1 MVANEEQYI
10 KDLTEQLDTYHS
22 LMKTNK
28 EAVGRFLNSNKVSH
42 SYSEIRKIA
51 GAKETIEKIGGI
63 LEFAY
68 SCKDK
73 YPLAWKQFS
82 NNRDLND
89 MPIDELQGIKCRSLS
104 VQRIFFAFIQKQRET
119 YIDDFGRDEPP
130 AIFFF

>member
-1 MVANEEQYI
+1 MTFHLPFHYTEYELVANEEQYI

-28 EAVGRFLNSNKVSH
+28 EAVGRFLNGNKVSH

-63 LEFAY
+63 LEFAH

-82 NNRDLND
+82 NNRDLNN

-104 VQRIFFAFIQKQRET
+104 VKESFCLYSKAKRNL
-119 YIDDFGRDEPP
+119 Y
-130 AIFFF
+130 